1 MPDDGSIFP
10 QEILQLALALGVGL
24 LVGFERERRSDT
36 FAGVR
41 TFGLAALAGGVAA
54 LVGPSDGTPWP
65 LLVVTAISAAAGI
78 AGGIA
83 SSNGAARDG
92 ALRAAADDGVPNGSD
107 AVRGAAPESE
117 RPREIGLTTAF
128 ALVVTTL
135 LGGYAVLG
143 DRATTV
149 AGAGT
154 LFLLLYVR
162 DPLHAVIRRL
172 SKEDVRA
179 IAIFVLIA
187 LVVLPVLP
195 DRDVGPLDAVNPR
208 SAWLLVVLV
217 VGLSLAGYVAQ
228 ALLGPRAG
236 VLATGLLG
244 GLVSSTATTAGAA
257 RRAREGGSPR
267 ASAAAALLACGV
279 LPIRLLVLLG
289 VVSRPL
295 ATVIWPWLAGIALAT
310 FAAGL
315 VSLRRAPHVGE
326 TAGSTALEPPRNPT
340 QLSSALVFAGIFVL
354 IRIVT
359 KATILYA
366 GTSALFVVA
375 AVSGISDM
383 DAIALSIARELEAG
397 AGAVGDVV
405 PEHAGITATTAVQAT
420 LVALAANTL
429 FKLGIARMMG
439 NARLFWMMLS
449 GLGAALVVAIAG
461 IVFA

>member
-1 MPDDGSIFP
+1 MLPP
-10 QEILQLALALGVGL
+10 QITELALALGVGL
-24 LVGFERERRSDT
+24 LVGFERERRADT

-41 TFGLAALAGGVAA
+41 TFGLAALAGGLAA
-54 LVGPSDGTPWP
+54 LLGPRDGTPWP
-65 LLVVTAISAAAGI
+65 LLVVTVIAAAAGI

-83 SSNGAARDG
+83 GGLAGEIASSQHADSGAPTSRDAIVG
-92 ALRAAADDGVPNGSD
+92 DDTPGVVD
-107 AVRGAAPESE
+107 
-117 RPREIGLTTAF
+117 RPRELGLTTAF

-143 DRATTV
+143 DHATTV

-195 DRDVGPLDAVNPR
+195 DRDVGPFDAVNPR

-257 RRAREGGSPR
+257 RRVREGGAAS

-279 LPIRLLVLLG
+279 LPLRLILLLA
-289 VVSRPL
+289 VVSQPL
-295 ATVIWPWLAGIALAT
+295 ARAIWPWLAGVAL
-310 FAAGL
+310 
-315 VSLRRAPHVGE
+315 
-326 TAGSTALEPPRNPT
+326 
-340 QLSSALVFAGIFVL
+340 
-354 IRIVT
+354 
-359 KATILYA
+359 
-366 GTSALFVVA
+366 
-375 AVSGISDM
+375 
-383 DAIALSIARELEAG
+383 
-397 AGAVGDVV
+397 
-405 PEHAGITATTAVQAT
+405 AT
-420 LVALAANTL
+420 LVA
-429 FKLGIARMMG
+429 
-439 NARLFWMMLS
+439 
-449 GLGAALVVAIAG
+449 
-461 IVFA
+461 

>member
-1 MPDDGSIFP
+1 MTTDGLMLP
-10 QEILQLALALGVGL
+10 HEITQLALSLSVGL
-24 LVGFERERRSDT
+24 LVGFERERRTDT

-41 TFGLAALAGGVAA
+41 TFGLAALAGGIAA
-54 LVGPSDGTPWP
+54 LVGPRDGTPWP
-65 LLVVTAISAAAGI
+65 LLVVTVIAAAAGI

-83 SSNGAARDG
+83 SSRNA
-92 ALRAAADDGVPNGSD
+92 VPVDEASASGD
-107 AVRGAAPESE
+107 
-117 RPREIGLTTAF
+117 RPRELGLTTAF

-195 DRDVGPLDAVNPR
+195 DRDVGPFDAVNPR

-257 RRAREGGSPR
+257 RRVGEGGAAR

-279 LPIRLLVLLG
+279 LPIRLILLLV
-289 VVSRPL
+289 VVSQPL
-295 ATVIWPWLAGIALAT
+295 AQAIWPWLGGVAIATLFAGLIALRRGAEIP
-310 FAAGL
+310 AGD
-315 VSLRRAPHVGE
+315 APHASAQIV
-326 TAGSTALEPPRNPT
+326 PPRNPT
-340 QLSSALVFAGIFVL
+340 QLSSALVFAGVFIL

-366 GTSALFVVA
+366 GTGALLVVA
-375 AVSGISDM
+375 AVSGVSDM
-383 DAIALSIARELEAG
+383 DAIALSIARELEG
-397 AGAVGDVV
+397 AGELVQA
-405 PEHAGITATTAVQAT
+405 TATDASTAADAATISASTAVRAT
-420 LVALAANTL
+420 LVALAANTV
-429 FKLGIARMMG
+429 FKLGIARVMG
-439 NARLFWMMLS
+439 DKRFFRLMLP
-449 GLGAALVVAIAG
+449 GLGSAFVVAAIGIAL
-461 IVFA
+461 A

>member
-1 MPDDGSIFP
+1 
-10 QEILQLALALGVGL
+10 
-24 LVGFERERRSDT
+24 
-36 FAGVR
+36 
-41 TFGLAALAGGVAA
+41 
-54 LVGPSDGTPWP
+54 
-65 LLVVTAISAAAGI
+65 
-78 AGGIA
+78 
-83 SSNGAARDG
+83 
-92 ALRAAADDGVPNGSD
+92 
-107 AVRGAAPESE
+107 
-117 RPREIGLTTAF
+117 
-128 ALVVTTL
+128 
-135 LGGYAVLG
+135 
-143 DRATTV
+143 
-149 AGAGT
+149 
-154 LFLLLYVR
+154 
-162 DPLHAVIRRL
+162 
-172 SKEDVRA
+172 
-179 IAIFVLIA
+179 
-187 LVVLPVLP
+187 
-195 DRDVGPLDAVNPR
+195 
-208 SAWLLVVLV
+208 

-397 AGAVGDVV
+397 AGTVGDVV

>member
-1 MPDDGSIFP
+1 MTTDGLMLP
-10 QEILQLALALGVGL
+10 PEITQLALSLGVGL
-24 LVGFERERRSDT
+24 LVGFERERRTDT

-41 TFGLAALAGGVAA
+41 TFGLAALAGGISA
-54 LVGPSDGTPWP
+54 LLGPRDGTPWP
-65 LLVVTAISAAAGI
+65 LLVVTAIAAVAGI

-83 SSNGAARDG
+83 PSRGSAATD
-92 ALRAAADDGVPNGSD
+92 AAVASAD
-107 AVRGAAPESE
+107 
-117 RPREIGLTTAF
+117 RPRELGLTTAF

-195 DRDVGPLDAVNPR
+195 DRDVGPFDAVNPR

-257 RRAREGGSPR
+257 RRVGEGGAVR

-279 LPIRLLVLLG
+279 LPIRLILLLV
-289 VVSRPL
+289 VVSQPL
-295 ATVIWPWLAGIALAT
+295 AQAIWPWLAGVALAT
-310 FAAGL
+310 LVAGL
-315 VSLRRAPHVGE
+315 LALRRGADTPTQEDPRAATQIV
-326 TAGSTALEPPRNPT
+326 PPRNPT
-340 QLSSALVFAGIFVL
+340 QLSSALVFAGVFVL

-359 KATILYA
+359 KLTILYA
-366 GTSALFVVA
+366 GTGALFFVA
-375 AVSGISDM
+375 AVSGVSDM
-383 DAIALSIARELEAG
+383 DAITLSIARELEG
-397 AGAVGDVV
+397 VRGLGEVDVSSA
-405 PEHAGITATTAVQAT
+405 EAAADAATITASTAVQTT
-420 LVALAANTL
+420 LVALAANTI
-429 FKLGIARMMG
+429 FKLGIARAMG
-439 NARLFWMMLS
+439 DARFFRLMLR
-449 GLGAALVVAIAG
+449 GLGAALAVAAAG
-461 IVFA
+461 IALA